1 MRNIITLLALLT
13 ILIPLGFGGTFDAS
27 TASAQDDNNHT
38 EISGLLKL
46 QVEAKLRSIDA
57 ELMEE
62 GRSDILQGMNAAD
75 AEVINLNQQRI
86 FIHLVDELNQSQTK
100 ELEDMGLTLYQD
112 SWIPP
117 VGNHST
123 GFIIANM
130 PLDKL
135 NKLASKNY
143 IVRLDTAEQFLKPN
157 NDLAAQKTK
166 ANDVWSSNYT
176 GVNVTIAVLDSG
188 LDITHNDI
196 PIPLASKDYS
206 NYPLLDDDIANRVIG
221 HGTHVTGSALGKGT
235 QSSGIYQG
243 MASDANLVFLKIG
256 NDTTGNAKPE
266 ATVNA
271 IKAAIDTYNADII
284 TISYG
289 RWDSYHDG
297 TSQEAQAVDYAVSQ
311 GAVVFISA
319 GNSADDNEHYSGNVS
334 GNSTSDYIQIN
345 VTDAGADNTAL
356 YFNLVWYDGLGTSND
371 LELEYYSDN
380 YTLLQSTNSTQSE
393 STRGTESV
401 YTLYNNYV
409 PTGNSTYFLRVRNN
423 SGNSQPFH
431 IYYSTEYNQSG
442 AGSVMFGSPDPNYT
456 ISTPADADSAI
467 AVGAYTT
474 RKYWWNYANTR
485 HSHDSNETVDQ
496 ISSFSSRGP
505 RVDSGSPPKPNII
518 APGSSVISCRDND
531 IYPWIDRDLFYIDND
546 GPNADDNTRNN
557 GSGPADYYAMQG
569 TSMACPIAAGIAALL
584 LEKHPVWTETQVRL
598 AIESTAT
605 DKGAIGHDNVY
616 GWGFINALAASN
628 ADVIPPTMELI
639 IEAEEQY
646 YSEAPVLSNFGF
658 DDDVNLNDGWYQ
670 MDSYNGTWITLFTD
684 VAGAS
689 WDSDNWTI
697 PGFGALSEGSHVV

>member
-380 YTLLQSTNSTQSE
+380 YTLLQSTNSTQ
-393 STRGTESV
+393 
-401 YTLYNNYV
+401 
-409 PTGNSTYFLRVRNN
+409 F
-423 SGNSQPFH
+423 
-431 IYYSTEYNQSG
+431 
-442 AGSVMFGSPDPNYT
+442 
-456 ISTPADADSAI
+456 
-467 AVGAYTT
+467 
-474 RKYWWNYANTR
+474 RK
-485 HSHDSNETVDQ
+485 
-496 ISSFSSRGP
+496 
-505 RVDSGSPPKPNII
+505 
-518 APGSSVISCRDND
+518 
-531 IYPWIDRDLFYIDND
+531 
-546 GPNADDNTRNN
+546 
-557 GSGPADYYAMQG
+557 
-569 TSMACPIAAGIAALL
+569 
-584 LEKHPVWTETQVRL
+584 
-598 AIESTAT
+598 
-605 DKGAIGHDNVY
+605 
-616 GWGFINALAASN
+616 
-628 ADVIPPTMELI
+628 
-639 IEAEEQY
+639 
-646 YSEAPVLSNFGF
+646 
-658 DDDVNLNDGWYQ
+658 
-670 MDSYNGTWITLFTD
+670 
-684 VAGAS
+684 
-689 WDSDNWTI
+689 
-697 PGFGALSEGSHVV
+697 

>member
-1 MRNIITLLALLT
+1 
-13 ILIPLGFGGTFDAS
+13 
-27 TASAQDDNNHT
+27 
-38 EISGLLKL
+38 
-46 QVEAKLRSIDA
+46 
-57 ELMEE
+57 
-62 GRSDILQGMNAAD
+62 
-75 AEVINLNQQRI
+75 
-86 FIHLVDELNQSQTK
+86 
-100 ELEDMGLTLYQD
+100 
-112 SWIPP
+112 
-117 VGNHST
+117 
-123 GFIIANM
+123 
-130 PLDKL
+130 
-135 NKLASKNY
+135 
-143 IVRLDTAEQFLKPN
+143 
-157 NDLAAQKTK
+157 
-166 ANDVWSSNYT
+166 
-176 GVNVTIAVLDSG
+176 
-188 LDITHNDI
+188 
-196 PIPLASKDYS
+196 
-206 NYPLLDDDIANRVIG
+206 
-221 HGTHVTGSALGKGT
+221 
-235 QSSGIYQG
+235 
-243 MASDANLVFLKIG
+243 
-256 NDTTGNAKPE
+256 
-266 ATVNA
+266 
-271 IKAAIDTYNADII
+271 
-284 TISYG
+284 
-289 RWDSYHDG
+289 
-297 TSQEAQAVDYAVSQ
+297 
-311 GAVVFISA
+311 
-319 GNSADDNEHYSGNVS
+319 
-334 GNSTSDYIQIN
+334 
-345 VTDAGADNTAL
+345 
-356 YFNLVWYDGLGTSND
+356 
-371 LELEYYSDN
+371 
-380 YTLLQSTNSTQSE
+380 
-393 STRGTESV
+393 
-401 YTLYNNYV
+401 
-409 PTGNSTYFLRVRNN
+409 
-423 SGNSQPFH
+423 
-431 IYYSTEYNQSG
+431 
-442 AGSVMFGSPDPNYT
+442 MFGSPDPNYT

-658 DDDVNLNDGWYQ
+658 DDDVNLDDGWYQ

-697 PGFGALSEGSHVV
+697 PGFGALSEGSHVVYFKASDNVSNVEGESGEWKWQFYKDTIPPTDPGGVSSTSHSPSVWSNANTINITWTDATDNLSGLDGYSILWSTDNSTIPDQTKDIDEGIQTATSPALANGNSHYFHIRSVDNAGNWQSTVHYGPFFIDLIPPTNPAGFGSSHAPGVWSRFDTVVVIWTDATDNLSGLDGYSILWSTDNSTIPDQTKDIEEGVQTTTSPALTDGNSHYFHIRSVDNAGNWQSTVHYGPFFIDATPPTMNAIAELQGQYYNTAPVLSTISFHDNLGLDDGWYQMDSYNGTWITLFTDVAGASWDSANWTIPGFGALSEGSHAVYFKASDNVSNVEGGSGEWKWQFFKDTVPPAAVADLSASNPKVSGNGSSLRIPFHRQL